1 MSCNPERQ
9 AEYRAE
15 RGADSGVRGWVVV
28 GGSGW
33 CLFGARTFRTFCFAT
48 ILGAPRVL
56 YQKFNLTFPP

>member
-28 GGSGW
+28 GGVSLEPGPSV
-33 CLFGARTFRTFCFAT
+33 LFVSRQSWGHLECF
-48 ILGAPRVL
+48 IR
-56 YQKFNLTFPP
+56 NSI